1 MMTTRRERRGA
12 ILLLIA
18 VSMVAL
24 MSLLVLAADG
34 GLLQR
39 QRRIAQMAADAASQ
53 AGAIEIFRTRP
64 ESTIVTAR
72 GEATRNGFTTGVG
85 GINVV
90 VTYPNT
96 IGTHTGPNFVHVL
109 VQDTVRTFFGSII
122 GRSKI
127 VVNARSV
134 GGVTGTTQSCIVS
147 LDPDDPHALIV
158 ESGGHVST
166 QNCNV
171 QVNSNSSTALC
182 VTASEGGY
190 LDAGTGTISV
200 TGGYDSGCRGTV
212 SPTAVT
218 GQTPA
223 ADPLASLAVLNVS
236 DTSGACLGGSYGVYT
251 ITTDETINPGIYCGG
266 IKAGKSTSIARL
278 NPGLYVLKGGGLSVS
293 GGGTII
299 GTGVNIVNINAPA
312 ANGGAGKFDVIDFGS
327 DAVINLTAK
336 TTGNL
341 AGLVFYSPLGQ
352 GVAGHVIQ
360 NQITSAAN
368 ATITGSLYFP
378 DQQVRLGS
386 GGTLTIAGGVVA
398 GVVLFRSDSRVNVTG
413 FAGASPYSVRQAS
426 VVE

>member
-1 MMTTRRERRGA
+1 MTKKRRERRGA

-18 VSMVAL
+18 VSMIAL

-34 GLLQR
+34 GLIQR
-39 QRRIAQMAADAASQ
+39 ERRIAQMAADAAAQ
-53 AGAIEIFRTRP
+53 GGAIEIFRNRP

-72 GEATRNGFTTGVG
+72 GEATRNRFTTGVRG
-85 GINVV
+85 VNVV

-96 IGTHTGPNFVHVL
+96 IGTKTGPNFVHVL
-109 VQDTVRTFFGSII
+109 IQDTVRTFFGSLI
-122 GRSKI
+122 GRSKV

-147 LDPDDPHALIV
+147 LDPDDSHALIV

-212 SPTAVT
+212 SPTATT

-236 DTSGACLGGSYGVYT
+236 DTSGACRAPYGVYT
-251 ITTDETINPGIYCGG
+251 VTTDETINPGIYCGG
-266 IKAGKSTSIARL
+266 IKAGKSTSIVRM
-278 NPGLYVLKGGGLSVS
+278 NPGLYVIKGGGLSVS
-293 GGGTII
+293 GGGTVI
-299 GTGVNIVNINAPA
+299 GTGVNIVNLNAPA
-312 ANGGAGKFDVIDFGS
+312 ANGGAAKFDVIDFGS
-327 DAVINLTAK
+327 DAVISLSAK
-336 TTGNL
+336 TDGNL
-341 AGLVFYSPLGQ
+341 AGLVFYSPPGQ

-360 NQITSAAN
+360 NQITSAAS